1 MDEIDCSIL
10 SVLKKNGRT
19 TASEISRNVNLS
31 APLWARERM
40 KKMEVAHIIEHYTTR
55 INRKEMG
62 LGLVAFIL
70 VTLENTEDVQ
80 AFRRAIIQYDAVL
93 ECHHIAG
100 EYDYLL
106 KVLVEDAHA
115 LELFLSNS
123 LKGIKGVSKSNTII
137 SLLTLKEEIN
147 A

>member
-1 MDEIDCSIL
+1 MDEIDRSIL
-10 SVLKKNGRT
+10 GILKKNSRA
-19 TASEISRNVNLS
+19 TASEISRTVNLS
-31 APLWARERM
+31 VPAVGERM
-40 KKMEVAHIIEHYTTR
+40 KKMEAAHIIEQYTIR

-70 VTLENTEDVQ
+70 VTLESTKDVQ
-80 AFRRAIIQYDAVL
+80 VFRETIIQYDAVL

-123 LKGIKGVSKSNTII
+123 LKGIKGVSRSNTII
-137 SLLTLKEEIN
+137 SLVTLKEEIN
-147 A
+147 V